1 MQAHKEIVQFLS
13 KLQTEE
19 SFQWT
24 DSVKPVML
32 PQLDAANPPGVQG
45 LVTGWKIN
53 VTVRSQSKK

>member
-1 MQAHKEIVQFLS
+1 M
-13 KLQTEE
+13 QTEE

-53 VTVRSQSKK
+53 VTVRSQSKKNEF